1 MSTFVDVD
9 LSEFIVAIA
18 NSVSE
23 ANAIL
28 NQDPQSSM
36 AITRFEV
43 DASLTAILSVPV
55 QPQQSSSFSLKR
67 EAASGMYRVEAFN
80 LRRSAGAKLAYLQPS
95 LREAF
100 LPTAQT
106 QTARVQ
112 VRALME
118 AIPKVVSA

>member
-1 MSTFVDVD
+1 MSTFADVD

-23 ANAIL
+23 ANTIL

-55 QPQQSSSFSLKR
+55 QPRQASSFTLKQ
-67 EAASGMYRVEAFN
+67 AASSGLYRIEEFTV
-80 LRRSAGAKLAYLQPS
+80 RRTAGAKLAYLQPS

-100 LPTAQT
+100 LPSSQT

>member
-1 MSTFVDVD
+1 MSTFADVD

-23 ANAIL
+23 ANSIL

-43 DASLTAILSVPV
+43 DASLTAILSVPARTE
-55 QPQQSSSFSLKR
+55 QPPTFTLRPLATSGAYRVADFSL
-67 EAASGMYRVEAFN
+67 
-80 LRRSAGAKLAYLQPS
+80 RRIAGAKLAYLQPS
-95 LREAF
+95 LLEAI
-100 LPTAQT
+100 LPTSQT

-112 VRALME
+112 IRATME
-118 AIPKVVSA
+118 AIPKVVGA